1 MLYRDCMEESIN
13 SVVQALIWKASN
25 SQKAAMAHLPSR
37 KDIATFALESSYAS
51 LEEHKKELLSQHE
64 KAKDARLVLEGTISE
79 FRDDIE
85 KETSEF
91 EKERTNWELLVKE
104 WRSQN
109 EYSLKKSGEWEA
121 RFLVARQRE
130 NKESKT
136 SLSALKQEMESV
148 HMTHG
153 QTIKGYVSS
162 NEKLKKRIDLGNI
175 RSIESLQ
182 ERI

>member
-1 MLYRDCMEESIN
+1 M
-13 SVVQALIWKASN
+13 
-25 SQKAAMAHLPSR
+25 
-37 KDIATFALESSYAS
+37 
-51 LEEHKKELLSQHE
+51 
-64 KAKDARLVLEGTISE
+64 
-79 FRDDIE
+79 
-85 KETSEF
+85 
-91 EKERTNWELLVKE
+91 
-104 WRSQN
+104 
-109 EYSLKKSGEWEA
+109 
-121 RFLVARQRE
+121 VACQRE

-148 HMTHG
+148 QMTHG

>member
-1 MLYRDCMEESIN
+1 MEESIN

-79 FRDDIE
+79 FCDDIE

-104 WRSQN
+104 LRSQN

-121 RFLVARQRE
+121 RLLACQRE
-130 NKESKT
+130 NKELKT

-148 HMTHG
+148 QMTHG

>member
-1 MLYRDCMEESIN
+1 MEESIN

-104 WRSQN
+104 
-109 EYSLKKSGEWEA
+109 
-121 RFLVARQRE
+121 
-130 NKESKT
+130 
-136 SLSALKQEMESV
+136 
-148 HMTHG
+148 
-153 QTIKGYVSS
+153 
-162 NEKLKKRIDLGNI
+162 
-175 RSIESLQ
+175 
-182 ERI
+182 